1 MITRLSDRIDPA
13 PGGGEIVVA
22 RFGCW
27 GTTAEIER
35 RGRKWFVVYPGKK
48 KKEDKFKTKEE
59 AVLHIE
65 ELARL

>member
-1 MITRLSDRIDPA
+1 MITRLTDRIELA
-13 PGGGEIVVA
+13 PGGGEMVIA

-48 KKEDKFKTKEE
+48 KTPDQFKTKEE
-59 AVLHIE
+59 AVLYIE